1 MDGLDVAFVEGNVY
15 SRAEEITGRFG
26 GSPQGGI
33 AHSRQTPAVFIFTGE
48 EGEKFGYLDQWDD
61 AEQVFTYT
69 GEGQVG
75 NMTFVR
81 GNAAVRDHGVE
92 GRALHLFKKISRDGR
107 YRYMGE
113 MQCASTSKVR
123 GPDKNGDDRTIIQFQ
138 LVRVRAI
145 PEAKPAPDALG
156 PPAEAQ
162 VPSPP
167 TSLEALRAAAYQ
179 AVKPPG
185 SKITTNT
192 PRSIY
197 QRSRS
202 VVDYVFARA
211 KGTCECCGSTAPF
224 LRHDGTPYLE
234 AHHTERLSDNGLD
247 SPVFVAAI
255 CPTCHRRIHHGSDG
269 KATNT
274 VLRDAIASKEA
285 LLA

>member
-15 SRAEEITGRFG
+15 SRSKEITGRFG

-48 EGEKFGYLDQWDD
+48 GGEKFGYVDKWDD

-75 NMTFVR
+75 DMTFVR

-92 GRALHLFKKISRDGR
+92 GRALHLFKKVSRNGR

-113 MQCASTSKVR
+113 MQCASTSMVR
-123 GPDKNGDDRTIIQFQ
+123 GPDKYGDEREIIQFQ

-145 PEAKPAPDALG
+145 PEVMPATDVNDL
-156 PPAEAQ
+156 PAGSQ
-162 VPSPP
+162 FPSPP
-167 TSLEALRAAAYQ
+167 TSLASLRAAAYK

-185 SKITTNT
+185 TKITTNT

-202 VVDYVFARA
+202 VVEYVFARA
-211 KGTCECCGSTAPF
+211 QGSCECCDSIAPF
-224 LRHDGTPYLE
+224 RRPDGTFYLE

-269 KATNT
+269 KATNAA
-274 VLRDAIASKEA
+274 LRRAIAAKES
-285 LLA
+285 LVI